1 MCCLVILLLPTGATI
16 NAFVRKF
23 LVSKETAVLHR
34 CDSEIWKFL
43 VSKETAVLHRYD
55 SEIWKFAFIKR
66 VDKVRITTV
75 KDAENLRFE
84 QIEELWMLLIFMRV
98 WRSFA
103 VGAYMVT

>member
-1 MCCLVILLLPTGATI
+1 MILLLPTGATI

-34 CDSEIWKFL
+34 CG
-43 VSKETAVLHRYD
+43 

-75 KDAENLRFE
+75 KDAEN
-84 QIEELWMLLIFMRV
+84 
-98 WRSFA
+98 
-103 VGAYMVT
+103 

>member
-43 VSKETAVLHRYD
+43 VSKETAVLHRCD
-55 SEIWKFAFIKR
+55 SEIWKFLVSKETAVLHRCNSEIWKFAFIKR

-75 KDAENLRFE
+75 KDAEN
-84 QIEELWMLLIFMRV
+84 
-98 WRSFA
+98 
-103 VGAYMVT
+103 